1 MVVVHPCLQLL
12 GTKTV
17 RPAFYHLK
25 PGMLG
30 LTVTLHALPLG
41 VSVLL
46 VPIWNLV
53 GVRPPAP
60 LPCQPPLN
68 PQPGTFLGGFNKMT
82 FPLPVLSFTCLGISC
97 FL

>member
-1 MVVVHPCLQLL
+1 
-12 GTKTV
+12 
-17 RPAFYHLK
+17 
-25 PGMLG
+25 MLG

-41 VSVLL
+41 VSALL
-46 VPIWNLV
+46 LPTWNLV

-68 PQPGTFLGGFNKMT
+68 PHQVPSWVDSMMT
-82 FPLPVLSFTCLGISC
+82 CPLPVLSFTRLGISC